1 MNGNTQILAPPH
13 VSDTETLVRRRWRIA
28 GRVQGVGFRPFI
40 YRLAMQMHVHGAV
53 WNDDAGVV
61 VEGQGTRRQLEE
73 FAIAIWAQAPAPAVI
88 REIDEQE
95 VLLRSG
101 EPKFEIH
108 QSSSAAKGTAE
119 IAADLAVCPQ
129 CLAEIRDAANR
140 RRHGYALTNCTNCGP
155 RFSIIRAIPY
165 DRPNTTMARFVMCR
179 QCHEEYENPA
189 DRRFHAQPTA
199 CRQCGPRLELV
210 DSSGLPIAG
219 DPVEQAAGRLARGE
233 IVAIKGIGGFHL
245 AVRADD
251 QEAVGRLRRL
261 KHRPAKPFALMCAS
275 LEAMKKLVTLGQSG
289 AELASSP
296 AAPIVLARRVHGAP
310 IADAVAPGSHRLGV
324 MLAYTPLHHLIF
336 DAIGAFDV
344 PALVMTS
351 GNDVD
356 EPLVYSDAEAVSRL
370 GGMANAV
377 LRHNRPIQRAVDDS
391 VILDAVPSP
400 IFVRRSRGYVPEPLL
415 LPKAC
420 SPTPGLAVG
429 AELKSTVATCRDRQ
443 AVLSQHLGNL
453 TQASTFTA
461 FTRAISDLFDLVG
474 MTPKWIAHDL
484 HPAYL
489 STQHAKKLARQWG
502 VPLIPVQHHHAHAA
516 GVLAEQAI
524 DGPALAVICDGTGYG
539 TDGGIWGGELMAVE
553 LTDFRR
559 LGRLRPMRL
568 PGGDVAARQPW
579 RSALALLYAA
589 FGDDF
594 NELPICRELAD
605 KTQVEFVRQMLVS
618 GAGCVD
624 SSSTGRVFD
633 GIAALLEICKENRFD
648 AEAPAAL
655 ESAAA
660 QFVRSPLIADDGFT
674 ICQGGGLIEI
684 DLSPFVRKIARDE
697 AKNVPAGHWALL
709 FHETLAAAW
718 AAAVGMAAQAT
729 GLNDVVLSGG
739 VFCNELFSDLLGQ
752 RLEGQGF
759 RVLRHKQVPPNDGG
773 IAFGQAVVAAGRLGK
788 GLLSQPR

>member
-1 MNGNTQILAPPH
+1 MNDGPQMLAPPQ
-13 VSDTETLVRRRWRIA
+13 VSHGETLVRRRWRIA

-40 YRLAMQMHVHGAV
+40 YRLATQMHVHGAV

-73 FAIAIWAQAPAPAVI
+73 FALAIWAEAPAPAVI
-88 REIDEQE
+88 REIDEKE
-95 VLLRSG
+95 VLLGSV
-101 EPKFEIH
+101 EPNFEIRH
-108 QSSSAAKGTAE
+108 SSSAAQGTAE
-119 IAADLAVCPQ
+119 IAADLAVCGQ
-129 CLAEIRDAANR
+129 CLAEIRDAADE

-179 QCHEEYENPA
+179 QCHDEYENPA

-199 CRQCGPRLELV
+199 CRQCGPQLELV
-210 DSSGLPIAG
+210 DSRGLPVAG
-219 DPVEQAAGRLARGE
+219 DPVEQAAGRLLRGE

-261 KHRPAKPFALMCAS
+261 KNRPAKPFALMCAS
-275 LEAMKKLVTLGQSG
+275 LQAMQKLVTLGQRG
-289 AELASSP
+289 AELASSL
-296 AAPIVLARRVHGAP
+296 AAPIVLARRVRGAP
-310 IADAVAPGSHRLGV
+310 IADAVAPGNHRLGV

-336 DAIGAFDV
+336 DAIGASDV

-356 EPLVYSDAEAVSRL
+356 EPLVFSDAEAVSRL
-370 GGMANAV
+370 GDLADAI

-391 VILDAVPSP
+391 VVLDAAPSP
-400 IFVRRSRGYVPEPLL
+400 IFLRRSRGYVPEPLL
-415 LPKAC
+415 LPQAC
-420 SPTPGLAVG
+420 APTPGLAVG

-443 AVLSQHLGNL
+443 VVLSQHLGNL
-453 TQASTFTA
+453 TQASTFMA
-461 FTRAISDLFDLVG
+461 FTRAITDLFDLVG
-474 MTPKWIAHDL
+474 ITPKWIAHDL

-489 STQHAKKLARQWG
+489 STQHAKKLAAQLG

-516 GVLAEQAI
+516 GVLAEHAI
-524 DGPALAVICDGTGYG
+524 DGPALAVVCDGTGYG

-568 PGGDVAARQPW
+568 PGGDAAARQPW

-594 NELPICRELAD
+594 NELPICGKMAD

-633 GIAALLEICKENRFD
+633 GIAALLGICNENRFD

-655 ESAAA
+655 EAAAA
-660 QFVRSPLIADDGFT
+660 QYVRSPYGADEGFA
-674 ICQGGGLIEI
+674 IRQAGGLIEI
-684 DLSPFVRKIARDE
+684 DLSGLVRKIARDAAE
-697 AKNVPAGHWALL
+697 DVPRGHLALL

-718 AAAVGMAAQAT
+718 AAAVATAAHTT

-752 RLEGQGF
+752 RLERRGL
-759 RVLRHKQVPPNDGG
+759 RVLRHKQAPPNDGG
-773 IAFGQAVVAAGRLGK
+773 IAFGQAAVAAGRLGK
-788 GLLSQPR
+788 GFKRE

>member
-1 MNGNTQILAPPH
+1 MDGSTQMLAPPQ
-13 VSDTETLVRRRWRIA
+13 VSHAETLVRRRWRIT

-40 YRLAMQMHVHGAV
+40 YRLATQMHVHGAV
-53 WNDDAGVV
+53 WNDDAGVA
-61 VEGQGTRRQLEE
+61 VEGQGTRRQLQE
-73 FAIAIWAQAPAPAVI
+73 FAIAIWAEAPAPAVI

-95 VLLRSG
+95 VLLGSV
-101 EPKFEIH
+101 EPTFEIRH
-108 QSSSAAKGTAE
+108 SSSAASGTAE
-119 IAADLAVCPQ
+119 IAADLAVCGQ
-129 CLAEIRDAANR
+129 CLAEIRDPADR
-140 RRHGYALTNCTNCGP
+140 RRHGYVLTNCTNCGP

-199 CRQCGPRLELV
+199 CRHCGPQLELV
-210 DSSGLPIAG
+210 DSRGLPIAG
-219 DPVEQAAGRLARGE
+219 DPVEQAACRLLRGE

-245 AVRADD
+245 AARADD

-261 KHRPAKPFALMCAS
+261 KNRPAKPFALMCAS
-275 LEAMKKLVTLGQSG
+275 LESMRKLVTLGQRG

-296 AAPIVLARRVHGAP
+296 AAPIVLARRVRGAP
-310 IADAVAPGSHRLGV
+310 IADAVAPANHRLGV
-324 MLAYTPLHHLIF
+324 MLAYTPVHHLIF

-356 EPLVYSDAEAVSRL
+356 EPLVYSDAEAVCRL
-370 GGMANAV
+370 GEMADAI

-391 VILDAVPSP
+391 VVLDAAPSP

-415 LPKAC
+415 LPQAC
-420 SPTPGLAVG
+420 APTAGLAVG
-429 AELKSTVATCRDRQ
+429 AELKSTVATCRDRKV
-443 AVLSQHLGNL
+443 VLSQHLGNL
-453 TQASTFTA
+453 TQASTFLA
-461 FTRAISDLFDLVG
+461 FTRAIADLFDLVG
-474 MTPKWIAHDL
+474 ITPMWIAHDL

-489 STQHAKKLARQWG
+489 STQHAKKLARQLG

-524 DGPALAVICDGTGYG
+524 DGPALAVVCDGTGYG
-539 TDGGIWGGELMAVE
+539 TDGGIWGGELLAVE

-568 PGGDVAARQPW
+568 PGGDAAARQPW
-579 RSALALLYAA
+579 RSALALIYAA

-594 NELPICRELAD
+594 NELPICRDMGD

-618 GAGCVD
+618 GAGCVE

-633 GIAALLEICKENRFD
+633 GIAALLGICKENRFD

-655 ESAAA
+655 EAAAA
-660 QFVRSPLIADDGFT
+660 QFVRSPHAGDDGFT
-674 ICQGGGLIEI
+674 ICQADGLIEI

-697 AKNVPAGHWALL
+697 AKSMPAGHWALL
-709 FHETLAAAW
+709 FHEALAAAW
-718 AAAVGMAAQAT
+718 AAAVAAAAQST
-729 GLNDVVLSGG
+729 GLKDVVLSGG

-752 RLEGQGF
+752 RLESRGF
-759 RVLRHKQVPPNDGG
+759 RVLRHKQAPPNDGG
-773 IAFGQAVVAAGRLGK
+773 IAFGQAVVAAGRLAK
-788 GLLSQPR
+788 GFSAQMR